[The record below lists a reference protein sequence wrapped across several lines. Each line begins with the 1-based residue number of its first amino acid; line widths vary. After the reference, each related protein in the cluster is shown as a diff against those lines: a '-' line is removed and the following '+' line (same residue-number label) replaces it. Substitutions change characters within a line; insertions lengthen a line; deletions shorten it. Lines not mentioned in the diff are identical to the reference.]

1 MFIKDFRNT
10 KEFETYLLDNKTQ
23 KNIKLFY
30 DIETLRYNEES
41 VYIDGYKPTRYKNIM
56 YSFAISF
63 FDFEDELK
71 TVSFFNF
78 SEFVRFILKVTKNK
92 TNDKSRYKPMIEL
105 IAYNNNKYDNHFLLR
120 EALIYLD
127 ESIICKNMYLKN
139 SIIHDFETSKKD
151 LSKDEKF
158 NGVFLEKR
166 IKSANNLEFEF
177 YYHNLSFKTSDFL
190 MKTNTNLKT
199 IGKKLFDLNLIDK
212 VHLKTDFNY
221 REFDVYEDMTDNQ
234 ALVYARKVYDNL
246 NAEQN
251 VYIENDV
258 IILALGYKNYHIIYQ
273 GFSLDKLTFSSNV
286 LESYKTNDL
295 ASFQLLNKTLDN
307 QAKVD
312 YTKFEYQDMNFYD
325 YLKGFYKGGL
335 NFYNDRYI
343 ATTLKCRLFSIDL
356 NSSYPYAM
364 DNFDIPTFMY
374 DFSRF
379 VEQTKIDIEYNN
391 HYFLYT
397 VDKNIFNVEIL
408 SLIRSKVFRQM
419 LVKYY
424 STSNSY
430 VSINSNTLKMIQ
442 DVMHISIT
450 QLTVI
455 SYIEYETVAFGA
467 KHKLEEYYFIKSQGK
482 IDNVLDMTTP
492 YEYEILDE
500 INEHVFSQSEIDISK
515 VYMNG
520 IYGIPALRPYFNV
533 FYKMTDGQIENR
545 QNNFRNSKRNILFS
559 VFVTSVSLYNLLSPL
574 QYLSSSE
581 IDDGFVYCDTDSLY
595 IKYAYFDKL
604 PSELFDSI
612 RLGAWDIENK
622 NISSFYVLNHKKYA
636 YYTED
641 EQKIKIR
648 SGGIRHSTFNTD
660 MSFDEFVKTQFHDG
674 AYVENTR
681 SLMNEQGVITIYEA
695 KTKLEK
701 GGLYS
706 SVFSGFMD
714 NARADLMSEIKK
726 DIMSGLEDFMYIESD
741 LGSFSQREIFET
753 KETTKDTYRLEI
765 LQYVHQQLKEII

>member
-151 LSKDEKF
+151 LSKDEKYS
-158 NGVFLEKR
+158 GVFLEKR

-482 IDNVLDMTTP
+482 IDNVLDMPTP

-574 QYLSSSE
+574 QYLTSSE

>member
-151 LSKDEKF
+151 LSKDEKYS
-158 NGVFLEKR
+158 GVFLEKR

-442 DVMHISIT
+442 DVMHISIK

-681 SLMNEQGVITIYEA
+681 SLMNEQGVMTIYEA

-701 GGLYS
+701 GGLYPS
-706 SVFSGFMD
+706 IFSGFMD

-726 DIMSGLEDFMYIESD
+726 DIMNGLEDFMYIESD

>member
-78 SEFVRFILKVTKNK
+78 SEFVRSILKVTKNK

-151 LSKDEKF
+151 LSKDEKYS
-158 NGVFLEKR
+158 GVFLEKR

-199 IGKKLFDLNLIDK
+199 IGKKLFDLNLIDE

-379 VEQTKIDIEYNN
+379 VEQTKIDIKYNN

-482 IDNVLDMTTP
+482 IDNVLDMPTP

-726 DIMSGLEDFMYIESD
+726 DIMNGLEDFMYIESD
-741 LGSFSQREIFET
+741 LGSFSQREIFEN

>member
-1 MFIKDFRNT
+1 MYIKDFRNT
-10 KEFETYLLDNKTQ
+10 KEFESYLLDNKNQ

-30 DIETLRYNEES
+30 DIETLRYNEEG

-71 TVSFFNF
+71 SVSFFNF

-151 LSKDEKF
+151 LTKDEKF
-158 NGVFLEKR
+158 KGVFLEKR
-166 IKSANNLEFEF
+166 IKTANNLEFEF

-199 IGKKLFDLNLIDK
+199 IGKKLFDLDLIDE

-356 NSSYPYAM
+356 NSSYPYSM

-379 VEQTKIDIEYNN
+379 VEQTKIDIKYNN

-482 IDNVLDMTTP
+482 IDNVLDMPSP

-574 QYLSSSE
+574 QYLSPSE

-726 DIMSGLEDFMYIESD
+726 DIMNGLEDFMYIESD

>member
-151 LSKDEKF
+151 LSKDEKYS
-158 NGVFLEKR
+158 GVFLEKR

-199 IGKKLFDLNLIDK
+199 IGKKLFDLNLIDE

-295 ASFQLLNKTLDN
+295 ASFQLLNKTLNN

-379 VEQTKIDIEYNN
+379 VEQTKIDIKYNN

-482 IDNVLDMTTP
+482 IDNVLDMPTP

-574 QYLSSSE
+574 KYLSSSE

-726 DIMSGLEDFMYIESD
+726 DIMNGLEDFMYIESD

>member
-151 LSKDEKF
+151 LSKDEKYS
-158 NGVFLEKR
+158 GVFLEKR

-482 IDNVLDMTTP
+482 IDNVLDMPTP

-741 LGSFSQREIFET
+741 FGSFSQREIFET

>member
-10 KEFETYLLDNKTQ
+10 KEFESYLLDNKTQ

-151 LSKDEKF
+151 LTKDEKY

-199 IGKKLFDLNLIDK
+199 IGKKLFDLNLIDE

-379 VEQTKIDIEYNN
+379 VEQTKIDIKYNN

-726 DIMSGLEDFMYIESD
+726 DIMNGLEDFMYIESD

>member
-92 TNDKSRYKPMIEL
+92 TNDNSRYKPMIEL

-139 SIIHDFETSKKD
+139 SIIHDFETSKKE
-151 LSKDEKF
+151 LTKDEKY

-199 IGKKLFDLNLIDK
+199 IGKKLFDLNLIDE

-379 VEQTKIDIEYNN
+379 VEQTKIDIKYNN

-482 IDNVLDMTTP
+482 IDNVLDMPTP

-574 QYLSSSE
+574 KYLSSSE

-604 PSELFDSI
+604 PSELFDPI

-726 DIMSGLEDFMYIESD
+726 DIMNGLEDFMYIESD

>member
-151 LSKDEKF
+151 LSKDEKYS
-158 NGVFLEKR
+158 GVFLEKR

-726 DIMSGLEDFMYIESD
+726 DIMNGLEDFMYIESD

>member
-10 KEFETYLLDNKTQ
+10 KEFETYLLDNKNQ

-151 LSKDEKF
+151 LTKDEKF

-221 REFDVYEDMTDNQ
+221 RAFDVYEDMTDNQ

-424 STSNSY
+424 STSNNY

-442 DVMHISIT
+442 DVMHISIK

-492 YEYEILDE
+492 YVYEILDE

-726 DIMSGLEDFMYIESD
+726 DIMNGLEDFMYIESD

>member
-151 LSKDEKF
+151 LTKDEKYS
-158 NGVFLEKR
+158 GVFLEKR

>member
-151 LSKDEKF
+151 LTKDEKF

-379 VEQTKIDIEYNN
+379 VEQTKIDIKYNN

-559 VFVTSVSLYNLLSPL
+559 IFVTSVSLYNLLSPL
-574 QYLSSSE
+574 KYLSSSE

>member
-10 KEFETYLLDNKTQ
+10 KEFESYLLDNKTQ

-151 LSKDEKF
+151 LSKDEKYS
-158 NGVFLEKR
+158 GVFLEKR

>member
-151 LSKDEKF
+151 LTKDEKYS
-158 NGVFLEKR
+158 GVFLEKR

-726 DIMSGLEDFMYIESD
+726 DIMNGLEDFMYIESD

>member
-10 KEFETYLLDNKTQ
+10 KEFESYLLDNKTQ

-151 LSKDEKF
+151 LTKDEKF

-199 IGKKLFDLNLIDK
+199 IGKKLFDLNLIDE

>member
-151 LSKDEKF
+151 LSKDEKYS
-158 NGVFLEKR
+158 GVFLEKR

>member
-151 LSKDEKF
+151 LTKDEKF

-199 IGKKLFDLNLIDK
+199 IGKKLFDLNLIDE

-364 DNFDIPTFMY
+364 DNFDIPTFMF

-379 VEQTKIDIEYNN
+379 VEQTKIDIKYNN

-482 IDNVLDMTTP
+482 IDNVLDMPTP

-660 MSFDEFVKTQFHDG
+660 MSFDEFVKSQFHDG

-701 GGLYS
+701 GGLYP

-726 DIMSGLEDFMYIESD
+726 DIMNGLEDFMYIESD
-741 LGSFSQREIFET
+741 LASFSQREIFET

>member
-10 KEFETYLLDNKTQ
+10 KEFKSYLLDNKNQ

-151 LSKDEKF
+151 LTKDEKF

-379 VEQTKIDIEYNN
+379 VEQTKIDIKYNN

-482 IDNVLDMTTP
+482 IDNVLDMPTP

-574 QYLSSSE
+574 QYLTSSE

-726 DIMSGLEDFMYIESD
+726 DIMNGLEDFMYIESD
-741 LGSFSQREIFET
+741 LGSFSQREIFEN

>member
-151 LSKDEKF
+151 LTKDEKF

-442 DVMHISIT
+442 DVMHISIK

>member
-10 KEFETYLLDNKTQ
+10 KEFESYLLDNKNQ

-151 LSKDEKF
+151 LTKDEKYS
-158 NGVFLEKR
+158 GVFLEKR

-199 IGKKLFDLNLIDK
+199 IGKKLFDLNLIDE

-379 VEQTKIDIEYNN
+379 VEQTKIDIKYNN

-726 DIMSGLEDFMYIESD
+726 DIMNGLEDFMYIESD

>member
-151 LSKDEKF
+151 LTKDEKF

-199 IGKKLFDLNLIDK
+199 IGKKLFDLNLIDE

-379 VEQTKIDIEYNN
+379 VEQTKIDIKYNN

-701 GGLYS
+701 GGLYPS
-706 SVFSGFMD
+706 IFSGFMD

-726 DIMSGLEDFMYIESD
+726 DIMNGLEDFMYIESD

>member
-151 LSKDEKF
+151 LTKDEKF

-221 REFDVYEDMTDNQ
+221 RAFDVYEDMTDNQ

-424 STSNSY
+424 STSNNY

-442 DVMHISIT
+442 DVMHISIK

-492 YEYEILDE
+492 YVYEILDE

>member
-151 LSKDEKF
+151 LSKDEKYS
-158 NGVFLEKR
+158 GVFLEKR

-424 STSNSY
+424 STSNNY

>member
-10 KEFETYLLDNKTQ
+10 KEFESYLLDNKTQ

-151 LSKDEKF
+151 LSKDEKYS
-158 NGVFLEKR
+158 GVFLEKR

-199 IGKKLFDLNLIDK
+199 IGKKLFDLNLIDE

-379 VEQTKIDIEYNN
+379 VEQTKIDIKYNN

-482 IDNVLDMTTP
+482 IDNVLDMPTP

-726 DIMSGLEDFMYIESD
+726 DIMNGLEDFMYIESD

>member
-151 LSKDEKF
+151 LTKDEKY

-166 IKSANNLEFEF
+166 IKSENNLEFEF

-199 IGKKLFDLNLIDK
+199 IGKKLFDLNLIDE

-726 DIMSGLEDFMYIESD
+726 DIMNGLEDFMYIESD

-753 KETTKDTYRLEI
+753 KENTKDTYRLEI

>member
-151 LSKDEKF
+151 LSKDEKYS
-158 NGVFLEKR
+158 GVFLEKR

-701 GGLYS
+701 GGLYPS
-706 SVFSGFMD
+706 IFSGFMD

-753 KETTKDTYRLEI
+753 KENTKDTYRLEI

>member
-1 MFIKDFRNT
+1 
-10 KEFETYLLDNKTQ
+10 
-23 KNIKLFY
+23 
-30 DIETLRYNEES
+30 
-41 VYIDGYKPTRYKNIM
+41 
-56 YSFAISF
+56 
-63 FDFEDELK
+63 
-71 TVSFFNF
+71 
-78 SEFVRFILKVTKNK
+78 
-92 TNDKSRYKPMIEL
+92 
-105 IAYNNNKYDNHFLLR
+105 
-120 EALIYLD
+120 
-127 ESIICKNMYLKN
+127 
-139 SIIHDFETSKKD
+139 
-151 LSKDEKF
+151 
-158 NGVFLEKR
+158 
-166 IKSANNLEFEF
+166 
-177 YYHNLSFKTSDFL
+177 
-190 MKTNTNLKT
+190 
-199 IGKKLFDLNLIDK
+199 
-212 VHLKTDFNY
+212 
-221 REFDVYEDMTDNQ
+221 
-234 ALVYARKVYDNL
+234 
-246 NAEQN
+246 
-251 VYIENDV
+251 
-258 IILALGYKNYHIIYQ
+258 
-273 GFSLDKLTFSSNV
+273 
-286 LESYKTNDL
+286 
-295 ASFQLLNKTLDN
+295 
-307 QAKVD
+307 
-312 YTKFEYQDMNFYD
+312 MNFYD

-374 DFSRF
+374 NFSRF
-379 VEQTKIDIEYNN
+379 VEQTKIDIKYNN

>member
-151 LSKDEKF
+151 LSKDEKYS
-158 NGVFLEKR
+158 GVFLEKR

-199 IGKKLFDLNLIDK
+199 IGKKLFDLNLIDE

>member
-151 LSKDEKF
+151 LSKDEKYS
-158 NGVFLEKR
+158 GVFLEKR

-442 DVMHISIT
+442 DVMHISIK

-726 DIMSGLEDFMYIESD
+726 DIMNGLEDFMYIESD

>member
-120 EALIYLD
+120 ETLIYLD

-151 LSKDEKF
+151 LSKDEKYS
-158 NGVFLEKR
+158 GVFLEKR

-199 IGKKLFDLNLIDK
+199 IGKKLFDLNLIDE

-379 VEQTKIDIEYNN
+379 VEQTKIDIKYNN

-482 IDNVLDMTTP
+482 IDNVLDMPTP

-726 DIMSGLEDFMYIESD
+726 DIMNGLEDFMYIESD

>member
-10 KEFETYLLDNKTQ
+10 KEFESYLLDNTNQ

-151 LSKDEKF
+151 LTKDEKF

-166 IKSANNLEFEF
+166 IKSANNLQFEF

-325 YLKGFYKGGL
+325 YLKAFYKGGL

-364 DNFDIPTFMY
+364 DNFDIPTFMF

-379 VEQTKIDIEYNN
+379 VEQTKIDIKYNN

-424 STSNSY
+424 ATSNSY

-482 IDNVLDMTTP
+482 IDNVLDMPTP

-660 MSFDEFVKTQFHDG
+660 MSFDEFIKTQFHDG

-726 DIMSGLEDFMYIESD
+726 DIMNGLEDFMYIESD

>member
-151 LSKDEKF
+151 LSKDEKYS
-158 NGVFLEKR
+158 GVFLEKR

-482 IDNVLDMTTP
+482 IDNVLDMPTP

>member
-10 KEFETYLLDNKTQ
+10 KEFKYYLLDNKNQ

-151 LSKDEKF
+151 LTKDEKY

-199 IGKKLFDLNLIDK
+199 IGKKLFDLNLIDE

-379 VEQTKIDIEYNN
+379 VEQTKIDIKYNN

-482 IDNVLDMTTP
+482 IDNVLDMPTP

-500 INEHVFSQSEIDISK
+500 LNEHVFSQSEIDISK

-574 QYLSSSE
+574 KYLSSSE

-595 IKYAYFDKL
+595 IKYAYFDNF
-604 PSELFDSI
+604 PSELFDPI

-660 MSFDEFVKTQFHDG
+660 MSFDEFIKTQFHDG

-726 DIMSGLEDFMYIESD
+726 DIMNGLEDFMYIESD

>member
-10 KEFETYLLDNKTQ
+10 KEFESYLLDNKNQ

-151 LSKDEKF
+151 LTKDEKF

-199 IGKKLFDLNLIDK
+199 IGKKLFDLNLIDE

-251 VYIENDV
+251 IYIENDV

-726 DIMSGLEDFMYIESD
+726 DIMNGLEDFMYIESD
-741 LGSFSQREIFET
+741 FGSFSQREIFET

>member
-151 LSKDEKF
+151 LTKDEKF

>member
-151 LSKDEKF
+151 LTKDEKF

-234 ALVYARKVYDNL
+234 ALNYARKVYDNL

-379 VEQTKIDIEYNN
+379 VEQTKIDIKYNN

-482 IDNVLDMTTP
+482 IDNVLDMPTP

-726 DIMSGLEDFMYIESD
+726 DIMNGLEDFMYIESD

>member
-1 MFIKDFRNT
+1 MYIKDFRNT
-10 KEFETYLLDNKTQ
+10 KEFESYLLDNKNQ

-151 LSKDEKF
+151 LTKDEKY

-199 IGKKLFDLNLIDK
+199 IGKKLFDLNLIDE

-234 ALVYARKVYDNL
+234 ALNYARKVYDNL

-379 VEQTKIDIEYNN
+379 VDQTKIDIKYNN

-442 DVMHISIT
+442 DVMHISIK

-701 GGLYS
+701 GRLYS

-714 NARADLMSEIKK
+714 NARADLMSKIKK

>member
-10 KEFETYLLDNKTQ
+10 KEFETYLLDNKTK

-151 LSKDEKF
+151 LTKDEKF

-199 IGKKLFDLNLIDK
+199 IGKKLFDLNLIDE

-379 VEQTKIDIEYNN
+379 VEQTKIDIKYNN

-701 GGLYS
+701 GGLYP
-706 SVFSGFMD
+706 SVFSGFMN

-726 DIMSGLEDFMYIESD
+726 DIMNGLEDFMYIESD

>member
-151 LSKDEKF
+151 LTKDEKF

-221 REFDVYEDMTDNQ
+221 RAFDVYEDMTDNQ

-364 DNFDIPTFMY
+364 DNIDIPTFMY

-424 STSNSY
+424 STSNNY

-442 DVMHISIT
+442 DVMHISIK

-492 YEYEILDE
+492 YVYEILDE

>member
-151 LSKDEKF
+151 LSKDEKYS
-158 NGVFLEKR
+158 GVFLEKR

-199 IGKKLFDLNLIDK
+199 IGKKLFDLNLIDE

-482 IDNVLDMTTP
+482 IDNVLDMPTP